1 MTLYTKPT
9 RMDHVRAFALG
20 VREFRLTCTT
30 HFGISSLQSSYDWGR
45 EWAHRLTF
53 RHYEV

>member
-1 MTLYTKPT
+1 MIARL
-9 RMDHVRAFALG
+9 RAFALG

-30 HFGISSLQSSYDWGR
+30 HFDDDALLEAYDLGR

-53 RHYEV
+53 RRFEPF